1 MNNQNE
7 QKTWDLIGFIMI
19 SKYRLKIIE
28 HLYIQSALPSQI
40 SSQIKK
46 PIGHVS
52 NLLKGLQERKLIVC
66 QNPNLK
72 KGRMYSIT
80 ELGRDVYERIL
91 KIKEKKE

>member
-1 MNNQNE
+1 MNNQTDHNI
-7 QKTWDLIGFIMI
+7 WDSIGFIMI
-19 SKYRLKIIE
+19 SPHRLKIIQ
-28 HLYIQSALPSQI
+28 HLYIQSALPSHI

-52 NLLKGLQERKLIVC
+52 NLLRGLQERKLIVC

-72 KGRMYSIT
+72 KGRIYSIT

>member
-1 MNNQNE
+1 MNNQTDHNI
-7 QKTWDLIGFIMI
+7 WDSIGFIMI
-19 SKYRLKIIE
+19 SPHRLKIIE
-28 HLYIQSALPSQI
+28 YLYTQSALPSQI

-52 NLLKGLQERKLIVC
+52 NLLKGLQERKLVIC

-72 KGRMYSIT
+72 KGRIYSVT